1 MAAGKWLHSPRSWR
15 GKSRNYRQQDALLQP
30 PVVEEN
36 ISISDECSFASQHI
50 SPLRNASPFREGTAS
65 TSPFH
70 EETAASS
77 ESSGILAY
85 RTYASTNESIV
96 TSYST
101 NISHVQRK
109 RTKARLTRASYSCRA
124 RVPKGTSSAVVF
136 FLNVIESFVFY
147 GALNNI
153 LRVLLNRS
161 SEFETALTLLV
172 EFTIG
177 RILYPVAGFLADA
190 YFGRY
195 RMINIGLWLF
205 WLSFALLALSLS
217 ILDSLPSDVTG
228 LTTHVLPITA
238 YVLIAVGSSSFEVT
252 IIPFG
257 VDQLSQ
263 GASSAEQSSY
273 FFWYY
278 FGRQL
283 GDLLGEITFYGL
295 SLISIENDYHHKYSI
310 SSIQSIVALAVVTTA
325 LILLWCNSRNLFKDR
340 CRENPLRNVV
350 NVLHYAATVTYRGPI
365 RRRAFRYG
373 ELKKSRMEQAKY
385 QYDGIFT
392 SEEVEDVKTFCRIIL
407 IIFSLG
413 LSFMAYNGASW
424 QL

>member
-1 MAAGKWLHSPRSWR
+1 MNAIAMAAEKWLHSSRSWR
-15 GKSRNYRQQDALLQP
+15 GKSPRSYRQQDALLQP
-30 PVVEEN
+30 TVAEEN
-36 ISISDECSFASQHI
+36 TSISDECSFASPHI
-50 SPLRNASPFREGTAS
+50 SPLRNASPFQ
-65 TSPFH
+65 

-85 RTYASTNESIV
+85 RAYASANESIA

-109 RTKARLTRASYSCRA
+109 MTKTRLTRASNSCRA

-147 GALNNI
+147 GASSSI

-161 SEFETALTLLV
+161 SEFETAFILLV

-177 RILYPVAGFLADA
+177 RILYPVAGFLADT

-205 WLSFALLALSLS
+205 WLAFALLALSLS
-217 ILDSLPSDVTG
+217 VAGSMLNDATR
-228 LTTHVLPITA
+228 LTTLVLPITA
-238 YVLIAVGSSSFEVT
+238 YVLFAAGSSSFEVT

-283 GDLLGEITFYGL
+283 GTLLGEITFYGL
-295 SLISIENDYHHKYSI
+295 SLISIENVYHHKYSV
-310 SSIQSIVALAVVTTA
+310 SSIQSIVALIVVTTA
-325 LILLWCNSRNLFKDR
+325 LVLLWCNSRNLFKDR
-340 CRENPLRNVV
+340 HRENPLRNMV
-350 NVLHYAATVTYRGPI
+350 NVLYYAATVKYRGPI

-392 SEEVEDVKTFCRIIL
+392 SEEVEDVKTFCRIMLIL
-407 IIFSLG
+407 FSLG

-424 QL
+424 Q